1 MDGLTPTTFIFLW
14 VEVLKT
20 SIEKLSSSHNQDF
33 QVFKMCTLLLNYII
47 SYKGSTLSPID

>member
-20 SIEKLSSSHNQDF
+20 NIEKPSSSHNQDF
-33 QVFKMCTLLLNYII
+33 QVLKV
-47 SYKGSTLSPID
+47 